1 MDTNNSPE
9 KTDQE
14 VINIRDLLF
23 KYLRKW
29 YWFVFAVLISLTVVW
44 FYLKTQNEKYTVQTT
59 IMLRNEGRSGGNEQ
73 KMMMESMGLFS
84 GSKALDDE
92 IQVISSHKL
101 VRQALDTLDLY
112 VEYYKKD
119 RWKYVEEYNN
129 TPFRLVIP
137 PHFSDTLKS
146 AIEIKLNLESKT
158 VHFEYNK
165 QKETYQLTDLR
176 QPFQTPVGPL
186 SFKVTG
192 KLPNTGKYLLKIR
205 PTRELEDDYTTR
217 IQAASVNKQAMNVIR
232 ISMVEANIKKAQELL
247 DKIVELYNLDAI
259 VDKNLVATNTANFL
273 NDQLNSIKQELAQVE
288 SNVEQY
294 KKSNSIT
301 DISSE
306 AAIYLESSSQ
316 YNKKLVELETQ
327 LRLIQ
332 YVENYLKN
340 NKNQYSLIPTNIGID
355 DKGLVDVIQTYN
367 LAVLERMKLVRSSNK
382 INPALVDLEEQINAM
397 RANILSTL
405 NSVKG
410 GLNISRNDVLQKE
423 GEFKS
428 RIKAVPTQERQ
439 FLEIKRQQE
448 ITQNLYVFLYQ
459 KRIENALKLA
469 STASAARTIDKAYAS
484 LIPVAPKKAIVL
496 LVGLILGL
504 LIPFLIIYLRDLIN
518 NKIEDPKE
526 FKKVIKAPYLGNVC
540 ISRETE
546 RVVVQEGKV
555 TPIVEMFRLIRTN
568 LQFMTASKKSPAI
581 LVTSTIS
588 GEGKSF
594 ISINIAM
601 SFALMKK
608 KVVLVGMDIRNPMLG
623 EYLHIPKT
631 LGLTVYLSDNSYAV
645 KDILVPSGFHKYLDV
660 IPAGPI
666 PPNPS
671 ELLLST
677 RLEELIAQL
686 KQSYDYI
693 IIDSAPIGIV
703 SDTYLLNRIV
713 DNSVFVARQ
722 DYSSQDSIHLIN
734 EIYNENKLTDMGVV
748 LNGTS
753 ATANYGYGYGY
764 GYGTNYQKKQ
774 NRRAIPKLTL
784 GDKINDL
791 YHKLFDKDFKK

>member
-1 MDTNNSPE
+1 MDNNSNLG
-9 KTDQE
+9 KTDQDA
-14 VINIRDLLF
+14 INVRDLLF
-23 KYLRKW
+23 RYLNKW
-29 YWFVFAVLISLTVVW
+29 YWFVFAVLISLTLTW
-44 FYLKTQNEKYTVQTT
+44 FFLKTQNEKYTIQTT
-59 IMLRNEGRSGGNEQ
+59 IMLRNESRNGGVNDQ
-73 KMMMESMGLFS
+73 KMMMESMGLFN

-101 VRQALDTLDLY
+101 VRQAVDTLNLY

-119 RWKYVEEYNN
+119 KWKYVEQYNN

-137 PHFSDTLKS
+137 AHFSDTLKY
-146 AIEIKLNLESKT
+146 AVEIKLNLATKT
-158 VHFEYNK
+158 VIFK
-165 QKETYQLTDLR
+165 SKRLKETYELNDLQ
-176 QPFQTPVGPL
+176 QPFQTPVGQL
-186 SFKVTG
+186 SFVKTG
-192 KLPNTGKYLLKIR
+192 LIPTEGKYLLKVR

-217 IQAASVNKQAMNVIR
+217 IQANSVNKQVMNVIR
-232 ISMVEANIKKAQELL
+232 ISMVEANIKKAQDLL

-273 NDQLNSIKQELAQVE
+273 RNQLNSIKQELSNVE

-294 KKSNSIT
+294 KKTNSIT

-306 AAIYLESSSQ
+306 AAIYLESSSE

-327 LRLIQ
+327 MRLIQ

-355 DKGLVDVIQTYN
+355 DKGLVDVIQGYN

-397 RANILSTL
+397 RTNILSTL
-405 NSVKG
+405 SSVKG
-410 GLNISRNDVLQKE
+410 GLAISKNDVVKKE

-459 KRIENALKLA
+459 KQIENALKLA

-484 LIPVAPKKAIVL
+484 LTPVAPKKGIAL

-526 FKKVIKAPYLGNVC
+526 FKKAINAPYLGNVC

-631 LGLTVYLSDNSYAV
+631 IGLTVYLSDDSYML

-660 IPAGPI
+660 IPAGPV

-671 ELLLST
+671 ELLMTT
-677 RLEELIAQL
+677 RLEDLIKKL
-686 KQSYDYI
+686 KEDYDYI

-713 DNSVFVARQ
+713 DNSIFVARQ
-722 DYSSQDSIHLIN
+722 DYSSQESIHLIN
-734 EIYNENKLTDMGVV
+734 EIYSENKLNDMGVI

-753 ATANYGYGYGY
+753 ATGNYGYGY
-764 GYGTNYQKKQ
+764 GYGTNYQKRQ

-784 GDKINDL
+784 GDKINDW
-791 YHKLFDKDFKK
+791 YHKLVDKD